1 MAIVIYALAYLS
13 AVVFSAGG
21 GRFYQPSG
29 QYLSPTKTDRPIYTV
44 TADVMFGRNVTRRGW
59 LVVGSGMGLVRYF

>member
-21 GRFYQPSG
+21 GRFGRIS
-29 QYLSPTKTDRPIYTV
+29 RPKIT
-44 TADVMFGRNVTRRGW
+44 
-59 LVVGSGMGLVRYF
+59 LQIELKQ